1 MSFGQRLSQ
10 ARKEQDLSQEALG
23 ERIDTTGVAIG
34 RYERGEVT
42 PSVEI
47 ATRLAKAL
55 GVSLDYLVGL
65 ADEPLETDTLQR
77 VLQVQRLKEEDRQ
90 HVLFTLD
97 AMLRDAKARE
107 AYSADT
113 NGEASIPA

>member
-10 ARKEQDLSQEALG
+10 MRKKQGLSQEALG
-23 ERIDTTGVAIG
+23 EKLDTTGVAIG
-34 RYERGEVT
+34 RYERDEVT

-65 ADEPLETDTLQR
+65 TDEPLETDTLQR
-77 VLQVQRLKEEDRQ
+77 VLQVQRLEDEDRQ

-107 AYSADT
+107 AYTQNGD
-113 NGEASIPA
+113 GEASIPA